1 MRTLKV
7 ACASVLLASALGC
20 ESDDA
25 ASTAATD
32 GQSDGQTDGT
42 AADGADGTDGA
53 AAGLQDPVL
62 PDWPSEQPGV
72 SDPEARQ
79 WFRAGAR
86 YKLDPDELD
95 DQMVAL
101 FGKHRDDQ
109 PLARP
114 QAIITPH
121 AGSKACGET
130 AAKVWANISPPDLVI
145 VLAPNHIKVGKT
157 AAIWNG
163 GPWLVPG
170 LAVPTRRDVIDR
182 FLELLPEDLD
192 GDQEAFEHQNAHPSE
207 MQLPYLT
214 RKNPNVEVVF
224 ISLFDNE
231 KEEYPEFTVERAERV
246 GKVVAQVVT
255 ELQEAGE
262 EVLVIGT
269 TDLSHYEP
277 MADVDA
283 KDEIMMDAITRFDT
297 VALRQ
302 EVVDGDFTICGEIAM
317 EVFITAM
324 KQLGYTGLDVSFRG
338 NSAHMIQPGGKDS
351 VVGYPGGII
360 WR

>member
-1 MRTLKV
+1 MRRRTLKV
-7 ACASVLLASALGC
+7 VGASLFMAGALGC
-20 ESDDA
+20 ESGDA
-25 ASTAATD
+25 AATASTD
-32 GQSDGQTDGT
+32 GQVDGQTDGSP
-42 AADGADGTDGA
+42 AADGVDGTDG
-53 AAGLQDPVL
+53 GYKDPTL
-62 PDWPSEQPGV
+62 PDWPAEQPGAD
-72 SDPEARQ
+72 DPEARQ
-79 WFRAGAR
+79 WFRAGAW

-101 FGKHRDDQ
+101 FGKHRDDK

-145 VLAPNHIKVGKT
+145 VLAPNHVKIGKT

-163 GPWLVPG
+163 GPWLIPG

-182 FLELLPEDLD
+182 FLELLPEDLA

-224 ISLFDNE
+224 ISFFDNE
-231 KEEYPEFTVERAERV
+231 KEEYPEFPAERAERV

-262 EVLVIGT
+262 EVLVIGS

-277 MADVDA
+277 TADVDA
-283 KDEIMMDAITRFDT
+283 KDEVMMDAITRFDT
-297 VALRQ
+297 ALLRQ

-317 EVFITAM
+317 EVFISAM
-324 KQLGYTGLDVSFRG
+324 KELGYTGLDVSFRG
-338 NSAHMIQPGGKDS
+338 NSAHMIPEGGKDS